1 MEDHGAESE
10 PESRLDSRELLQALV
25 YGIHSDEY
33 CVVDYTLNRRNT
45 TAFRPWIRA
54 VTQ

>member
-1 MEDHGAESE
+1 MRFQFTANHNNRFSACQ
-10 PESRLDSRELLQALV
+10 L
-25 YGIHSDEY
+25 I
-33 CVVDYTLNRRNT
+33 YTLNRRNT